1 MCCWWWIYIHLSLVS
16 SSQPEKQIMF
26 VIQALME
33 ITALFDDAVVPWD
46 DKKLEDFLNIM
57 HEEINGLHSCV
68 STVCVYAV

>member
-1 MCCWWWIYIHLSLVS
+1 
-16 SSQPEKQIMF
+16 MF